1 MKIVIIEPLGIT
13 TEKLE
18 EAASAVK
25 QKGHELICYDT
36 RTEDTEELIQRG
48 KDADIIIIANLPFRK
63 AVLEHCKSLKLLSVA
78 FTGVDHVDID
88 YCKRNGITVC
98 NAAGYSTN
106 AVAELAFGLAI
117 SVLRNI
123 TACDKVARIEGTK
136 AGLVGSELY
145 NKTFGV
151 VGTGAIGTKVATIA
165 KAFGCNVIAYSRTK
179 RESVEQAGI
188 KYVSLEELLK
198 QSDIVSLHV
207 PLNDATKGLI
217 GKQQIALMKKTAIL
231 LNTARGGVVDSQALA
246 DALNEQRIAGAGI
259 DVFEMEPPIPN
270 THPLVNAKNTVLTPH
285 VAFASHEALYTR
297 AQIVFD
303 NIINWE
309 AGTPKNV
316 IVS

>member
-13 TEKLE
+13 PEKVA
-18 EAASAVK
+18 EAASIVK
-25 QKGHELICYDT
+25 QKGHEVVYYET
-36 RTEDTEELIQRG
+36 RTEDTDELIQRG
-48 KDADIIIIANLPFRK
+48 KDADIIIVANLPFRK
-63 AVLEHCKSLKLLSVA
+63 AVLEHCEKLKLLSVA

-88 YCKRNGITVC
+88 YCKQKGITVC

-123 TACDKVARIEGTK
+123 PACNDVTRVEGTK

-151 VGTGAIGTKVATIA
+151 VGTGAIGTKVALIA
-165 KAFGCNVIAYSRTK
+165 KAFGCNVIAYSRTE
-179 RESVEQAGI
+179 RENVKQAGI
-188 KYVSLEELLK
+188 QYVSLEELLK

-207 PLNDATKGLI
+207 PFNKDTKELI
-217 GKQQIALMKKTAIL
+217 GKEQIALMKKTAIL
-231 LNTARGGVVDSQALA
+231 LNTARGGVVDNQALA
-246 DALNEQRIAGAGI
+246 EALNEQKIAGAGI
-259 DVFEMEPPIPN
+259 DVFEMEPPIPK

-285 VAFASHEALYTR
+285 VAFASHEALYAR
-297 AQIVFD
+297 ALIVFD
-303 NIINWE
+303 NIIQWE
-309 AGTPKNV
+309 AGTPKNI

>member
-1 MKIVIIEPLGIT
+1 MKIVIMEPLGIT
-13 TEKLE
+13 PEKLE
-18 EAASAVK
+18 EAASTVK
-25 QKGHELICYDT
+25 QKGHEVICYDT

-63 AVLEHCKSLKLLSVA
+63 AVLEHCKNLKLLSVA

-88 YCKRNGITVC
+88 YCKQNGITVC

-123 TACDKVARIEGTK
+123 TACDKVARVEGTK

-151 VGTGAIGTKVATIA
+151 VGTGAIGTKVAMIA
-165 KAFGCNVIAYSRTK
+165 KAFGCDVIAYSRTK

-246 DALNEQRIAGAGI
+246 DALNEQKIAGAGI

-297 AQIVFD
+297 AKIVFD

-316 IVS
+316 IV